1 LLVQVSVLDEEVTA
15 ELRRQALVLDRPVDE
30 VATAILS
37 GCLFRVDL

>member
-1 LLVQVSVLDEEVTA
+1 MQVTVQDQEVRA
-15 ELRRQALVLDRPVDE
+15 ELRRQALLLERSVDE

>member
-1 LLVQVSVLDEEVTA
+1 MQVTVMDEEVRL
-15 ELRRQALVLDRPVDE
+15 ELRRQAMLLDRPVDE